1 VLLGMIGLR
10 VSPIQSSD
18 DSQSLWYGI
27 PLRLMSVCCCPP
39 NLSRTLGMLGG
50 YTWATK
56 LDTSKKIIELNV
68 YLLLSATRTIPL
80 PNGEEAT
87 VEMISEM
94 PFNGN
99 TTFNLSAPGEWKWVV
114 RLPSPEYATDI
125 IISESTTD
133 DNGFLAV
140 QLPATGSINMKFD
153 LPIQLLSSHP
163 LTGQDNLTIRRG
175 PIVYVAESIDN
186 PLESTYPHFAGLGI
200 KSSSIPH
207 MGMEKITIENLE
219 VVAIT
224 VPEVYA
230 VQSSGEAAFELV
242 SSKSPARKWVKV
254 EDGLKL
260 VPWFARANRGGEGHV
275 RASLLRADEDA

>member
-1 VLLGMIGLR
+1 
-10 VSPIQSSD
+10 
-18 DSQSLWYGI
+18 
-27 PLRLMSVCCCPP
+27 
-39 NLSRTLGMLGG
+39 MLGG

-56 LDTSKKIIELNV
+56 LDYSKKIIELNV
-68 YLLLSATRTIPL
+68 YLLLSATRAIPL
-80 PNGEEAT
+80 PEGEEAT
-87 VEMISEM
+87 VEMVSEM

-99 TTFNLSAPGEWKWVV
+99 TSFKLNAPSEWKWVL
-114 RLPSPEYATDI
+114 RLPSPEYATNI
-125 IISESTTD
+125 TISESTVQ
-133 DNGFLAV
+133 DNGFLAIN
-140 QLPATGSINMKFD
+140 LPATASVQMKFD

-186 PLESTYPHFAGLGI
+186 PLESTYKHFAGLGI

-224 VPEVYA
+224 VPEIYA
-230 VQSSGEAAFELV
+230 VQTSGEAAFGLV
-242 SSKSPARKWVKV
+242 NDKAPARKWAKV
-254 EDGLKL
+254 EGELKL

-275 RASLLRADEDA
+275 RASLLRVDEDA

>member
-1 VLLGMIGLR
+1 
-10 VSPIQSSD
+10 
-18 DSQSLWYGI
+18 
-27 PLRLMSVCCCPP
+27 
-39 NLSRTLGMLGG
+39 MLGG

-80 PNGEEAT
+80 PGGEEAT

-99 TTFNLSAPGEWKWVV
+99 TSFKFNAPSAWKWIV
-114 RLPSPEYATDI
+114 RLPSPEYATNI
-125 IISESTTD
+125 TISEKTTE

-140 QLPATGSINMKFD
+140 DIPATGSVDMKFD
-153 LPIQLLSSHP
+153 LPIKLLSSHP

-186 PLESTYPHFAGLGI
+186 SLENTYPHFAGLGI
-200 KSSSIPH
+200 KSSSTPN

-219 VVAIT
+219 VTAIT
-224 VPEVYA
+224 VPGVYA
-230 VQSSGEAAFELV
+230 VQTNGEAAFGLV

-254 EDGLKL
+254 EGGLKL

-275 RASLLRADEDA
+275 RASLLRVDEDA